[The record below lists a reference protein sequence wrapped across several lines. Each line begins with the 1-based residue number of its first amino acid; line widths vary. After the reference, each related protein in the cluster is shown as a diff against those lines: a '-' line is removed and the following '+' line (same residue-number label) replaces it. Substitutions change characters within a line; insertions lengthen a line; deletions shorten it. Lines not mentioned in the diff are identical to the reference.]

1 MVCQQAEKQRCVETI
16 SEWPEESRKGDHP
29 VKSIL
34 KQPSSNDDS
43 TSHIKCSI
51 SFSEDIDTVEIPAL
65 DDDMLDD
72 MFYLEAEI
80 ANFKYEA
87 FMEEAGL
94 NASDFEGS
102 STNSGTSATDLDG
115 SLSFN
120 NTDCSSNSFQEREN
134 LASSGSK
141 SQPRGP
147 ERSSTKASTL
157 QSEKT
162 IGLLSGFKSKRTM
175 SASEGLDEMDI
186 SNRSGR
192 QISASGRLD
201 ASNISLHDDPG
212 ETKNSVRTKVEMPL
226 LSVGDPRT
234 QATEA
239 KSSRGTTKSIRIR
252 CKIDVI
258 PKPKPDGDES
268 RQTPAPPQKPSVRS
282 SWASH
287 GPSKTA
293 TRSPTLLKY
302 TPKTTS
308 PQSYSFPERDSP
320 MPKNI
325 YVRSKS
331 IELSPLAPPSPL
343 SSPRPSPSP
352 RIASIA
358 VQASPSL
365 PLCPPLPSPRSSPS
379 ATTESRKLQASSVP
393 LSSPLSSLF
402 VGGETKMSPMTKKRY
417 SKRVV
422 DVLKLSPESSEEKGK
437 VEMPL
442 LSVGDPR
449 TQATEA
455 KSSRGTTKSI
465 RISRKIDVIP
475 KPKQD
480 GDGDECG
487 QAPTPPQ
494 TSRVRSSW
502 ASHGPSKT
510 ATRSPTLLKCTLK
523 TTSPQS
529 YSISER
535 DSPMPKNVYIQ
546 SKFVE
551 LSPLAPP
558 SPLSSP
564 RPSPSPRMASI
575 AVQASPSLPLCP
587 PLSSPRLSPSP
598 TTESRKLQ
606 ASSVPL
612 SSPLSSLCV
621 RGETKMS
628 LMTKKRYSTRV
639 EDVLKLS
646 PESSEVKGK
655 VEMPLSSPGD
665 PRTEASETKSS
676 KGTTKSKRIR
686 RKSDFIPKPK
696 PDGNESGQAPTPLK
710 KPSLRSSWVSQ
721 GPPKTAA
728 RSPTLLKYTPKTTSF
743 QTYSIPERDSPM
755 PKSIYIRSK
764 SVEISPLAPPSPL
777 SSPRPSPSPRM
788 ASIAVQA
795 SASLPL
801 CPPLP
806 SPRPS
811 PSPTT
816 KSMPLSSPL
825 SSLFGGGETKKSA
838 KTNKITKKRHS
849 KRVEDIRKLSP
860 ESSEVKERV
869 EMPLSSTGDPRTE
882 ASETRSSNGT
892 TKSIRIRRKRD
903 FFPKPKED
911 GDESGQAPTPPQ
923 TPPVRSSWVS
933 HGPPEAAARSPTLLK
948 YTPKTTSPQSY
959 SIPERDSP
967 TPKTRSK
974 SVKITPLAPP
984 SPLSS
989 PRPSPSPRMASTT
1002 IRASPSLPLC
1012 PPLSPPKLS
1021 PSPTTGSRKHQ
1032 TSSMPM
1038 SSPLSSPRPSPS
1050 PRTAARAPYGSFEYG
1065 LCSTSSPPQL
1075 SYASIASDTVTSG
1088 PLSMAVL
1095 KYIDSPRGRA
1105 YRSHRDKARA
1115 IHSQRRLMAEHRNAI
1130 M

>member
-239 KSSRGTTKSIRIR
+239 KSSRGTTKSIRI
-252 CKIDVI
+252 
-258 PKPKPDGDES
+258 
-268 RQTPAPPQKPSVRS
+268 
-282 SWASH
+282 
-287 GPSKTA
+287 
-293 TRSPTLLKY
+293 
-302 TPKTTS
+302 
-308 PQSYSFPERDSP
+308 
-320 MPKNI
+320 
-325 YVRSKS
+325 
-331 IELSPLAPPSPL
+331 
-343 SSPRPSPSP
+343 
-352 RIASIA
+352 
-358 VQASPSL
+358 
-365 PLCPPLPSPRSSPS
+365 
-379 ATTESRKLQASSVP
+379 
-393 LSSPLSSLF
+393 
-402 VGGETKMSPMTKKRY
+402 
-417 SKRVV
+417 
-422 DVLKLSPESSEEKGK
+422 
-437 VEMPL
+437 
-442 LSVGDPR
+442 
-449 TQATEA
+449 
-455 KSSRGTTKSI
+455 
-465 RISRKIDVIP
+465 SRKIDVIP

-655 VEMPLSSPGD
+655 VEMPLLSVGD
-665 PRTEASETKSS
+665 PRTQATEAKSS
-676 KGTTKSKRIR
+676 RGTTKSKRIR